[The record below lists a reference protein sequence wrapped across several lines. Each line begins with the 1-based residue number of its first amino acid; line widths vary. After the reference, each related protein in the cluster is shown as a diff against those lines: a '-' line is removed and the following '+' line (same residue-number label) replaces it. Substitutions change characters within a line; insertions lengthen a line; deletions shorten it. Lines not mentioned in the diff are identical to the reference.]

1 MNVFASFSS
10 RYGFQGLIASA
21 TLASIFLAG
30 GLRELGIGLFFLT
43 CGAVLLRCRPTGSVS
58 PLLWIVGAGIV
69 LCGFPPVFVPADA
82 VTSGILSSL
91 VPGHSGPWQ
100 LSVEPLTSGFWAL
113 VLMASVFLGL
123 FLLSSPPSDDR
134 LRAVA
139 PLMVAGCLA
148 YGLLSLMIWKSGWVS
163 PFWLK
168 EAGSENTFGLFPNRN
183 HTAGFLLTGAIL
195 AAGVL
200 VDVLARGRIAPAIL
214 AAVSL
219 PVLASLLLACSRS
232 RAGLIFFVAGLV
244 IWFAGLGKR
253 RPRWLTVG
261 SVFFAIVL
269 VVLFATSGGPLLKR
283 LLSTDPSEGGGGP
296 RIEIAKD
303 ALGMI
308 STAPLTGHGMGTFP
322 LLYPWQAKHSLRYAT
337 TALHPE
343 SDWLLILHD
352 DGIVAAVLA
361 LLALLFCF
369 FRMPRGLDTSEVWPL
384 RWALAS
390 AFLAEILHSVID
402 VPLHRVEL
410 GWWVLLLGGFS
421 ASGWLAKGSA
431 LRWQVVVFK
440 LGGLLFL
447 GLGCW
452 LILSVVRIVS
462 PPPPF
467 ESLQSREKILKLYGV
482 VSYGE
487 AGPVLAEC
495 ERLLAKYPFNTE
507 LAHQYATFLIQEK
520 TDPDRSRALFA
531 MERKLLPHD
540 GDIVFQQGWILIDE
554 NPSETVS
561 LWKEALARQSSMDSL
576 PGNPVSRLTELFRSM
591 MQVASEHPSMAGRM
605 GVVASAFPSTRLA
618 WISNSSCPVTELE
631 SAARDQAFMA
641 ALTPSQ
647 RGRVYEAIWER
658 GDRGVLRKILETSS
672 SGPETLP
679 IRARFLAES
688 GKAEEACRLIV
699 NAYAIPLPHPPG
711 VSQDIR
717 PAGNDIPKD
726 PLEAA
731 RYYLGIG
738 NSIAARRY
746 LEEARGASSGAPGE
760 FYLLAANVAMDDG
773 KWPEA
778 LQMLLAFLDATGKR

>member
-1 MNVFASFSS
+1 MICSF
-10 RYGFQGLIASA
+10 L
-21 TLASIFLAG
+21 
-30 GLRELGIGLFFLT
+30 
-43 CGAVLLRCRPTGSVS
+43 
-58 PLLWIVGAGIV
+58 
-69 LCGFPPVFVPADA
+69 PVFLPADA

-91 VPGHSGPWQ
+91 VPGHGGNWQ
-100 LSVEPLTSGFWAL
+100 LSVDPLTTVFWAL
-113 VLMASVFLGL
+113 VLMGSVFLGL

-139 PLMVAGCLA
+139 AFMLAGCLA
-148 YGLLSLMIWKSGWVS
+148 YGLLSLMIWKSGEVPPSWI
-163 PFWLK
+163 K
-168 EAGSENTFGLFPNRN
+168 EAGSENSFGLFPNRN
-183 HTAGFLLTGAIL
+183 HTAGFLLTGAVL
-195 AAGVL
+195 SVGVL
-200 VDVLARGRIAPAIL
+200 ADALARGRIAPAIFG
-214 AAVSL
+214 AVSL
-219 PVLASLLLACSRS
+219 PILASLLLACSRS
-232 RAGLIFFVAGLV
+232 RAGLIFFAVGLV
-244 IWFAGLGKR
+244 VWFAGLGRR

-269 VVLFATSGGPLLKR
+269 VALFATSGGPLLKR
-283 LLSTDPSEGGGGP
+283 LSSADPSEGGGGP
-296 RIEIAKD
+296 RMEIAKD

-322 LLYPWQAKHSLRYAT
+322 LLYPWQANHSLRYAT

-361 LLALLFCF
+361 LLALFFCF
-369 FRMPRGLDTSEVWPL
+369 FRMPRNLDTAEVWPL
-384 RWALAS
+384 RWAMAS

-421 ASGWLAKGSA
+421 ASGWLAKGSP
-431 LRWQVVVFK
+431 RKWHVVGFK

-447 GLGCW
+447 VLGCW
-452 LILSVVRIVS
+452 LILSVARFVN

-467 ESLQSREKILKLYGV
+467 ESMQSREKILKLYGV
-482 VSYGE
+482 VPYGE

-520 TDPDRSRALFA
+520 TDPDRSRSIFA

-554 NPSETVS
+554 DPAETVA
-561 LWKEALARQSSMDSL
+561 LWREALTRQAWMDSL
-576 PGNPVSRLTELFRSM
+576 PGNPVPRLPELFRNM
-591 MQVASEHPSMAGRM
+591 MQVASEHPGMSGRV
-605 GVVASAFPSTRLA
+605 GEVASVYPSTRLA
-618 WISNSSCPVTELE
+618 WISNASCPVAELE
-631 SAARDQAFMA
+631 SAARDQPFMA
-641 ALTPSQ
+641 ALTPSE
-647 RGRVYEAIWER
+647 RSRVYEAMWAR
-658 GDRGVLRKILETSS
+658 GDRAILLKLLENSPTAR
-672 SGPETLP
+672 EAVP
-679 IRARFLAES
+679 IRARFLSDS
-688 GKAEEACRLIV
+688 GKAEEACRLLV
-699 NAYAIPLPHPPG
+699 STYSIPLPHPPG
-711 VSQDIR
+711 VSREIR

-746 LEEARGASSGAPGE
+746 LQEARGASSGAQGE
-760 FYLLAANVAMDDG
+760 FYLLAANVAMDEG
-773 KWPEA
+773 KWTEA
-778 LQMLLAFLDATGKR
+778 LQMLLAFLGATGTH

>member
-1 MNVFASFSS
+1 M
-10 RYGFQGLIASA
+10 L
-21 TLASIFLAG
+21 
-30 GLRELGIGLFFLT
+30 
-43 CGAVLLRCRPTGSVS
+43 
-58 PLLWIVGAGIV
+58 
-69 LCGFPPVFVPADA
+69 
-82 VTSGILSSL
+82 
-91 VPGHSGPWQ
+91 
-100 LSVEPLTSGFWAL
+100 
-113 VLMASVFLGL
+113 
-123 FLLSSPPSDDR
+123 
-134 LRAVA
+134 
-139 PLMVAGCLA
+139 AGCLA
-148 YGLLSLMIWKSGWVS
+148 YGLLSLMIWKSGGLPPSWI
-163 PFWLK
+163 K
-168 EAGSENTFGLFPNRN
+168 EAGSENSFGLFPNRN
-183 HTAGFLLTGAIL
+183 HTAGFLLTGAVL
-195 AAGVL
+195 SAGVL
-200 VDVLARGRIAPAIL
+200 VDALARGRIAPAIFG
-214 AAVSL
+214 AVSL
-219 PVLASLLLACSRS
+219 PILASLLLACSRS
-232 RAGLIFFVAGLV
+232 RAGLIFFVVGLV
-244 IWFAGLGKR
+244 IWFVGLGRR

-269 VVLFATSGGPLLKR
+269 VALFATSGGPLLKR
-283 LLSTDPSEGGGGP
+283 LSSADPSEGGGGP

-361 LLALLFCF
+361 LLALFFCF
-369 FRMPRGLDTSEVWPL
+369 FRMPEGLDTSEVWPL
-384 RWALAS
+384 RWAMAS
-390 AFLAEILHSVID
+390 AFLAEILHSAID

-421 ASGWLAKGSA
+421 ASGWLAKGSP
-431 LRWQVVVFK
+431 RKWQAVIFK
-440 LGGLLFL
+440 CGGLLLL

-452 LILSVVRIVS
+452 LILSVARFVN

-467 ESLQSREKILKLYGV
+467 ESLQSREKVLKLYGV

-487 AGPVLAEC
+487 AAPVLAEC

-520 TDPDRSRALFA
+520 TDPIRSRSLFA

-554 NPSETVS
+554 DPAETVA
-561 LWKEALARQSSMDSL
+561 LWREALTRQAWMDSL
-576 PGNPVSRLTELFRSM
+576 PGNPVPRLTELFRNM
-591 MQVASEHPSMAGRM
+591 MQVASEHPGMAGRM
-605 GVVASAFPSTRLA
+605 GEVALVYPSTRLV
-618 WISNSSCPVTELE
+618 WISSASCPVAELE
-631 SAARDQAFMA
+631 SAARNQAFMA
-641 ALTPSQ
+641 SLTSEQ
-647 RGRVYEAIWER
+647 RGRVFNLLWER
-658 GDRGVLRKILETSS
+658 GNRGSLRLLLENSPTAT
-672 SGPETLP
+672 ETVP
-679 IRARFLAES
+679 VRARFLAES

-699 NAYAIPLPHPPG
+699 STYGITLPHPPG
-711 VSQDIR
+711 VSRDIR

-738 NSIAARRY
+738 NSITARRY

-778 LQMLLAFLDATGKR
+778 LQMLLAFLNATGKH